1 MAETRKKILAISGSL
16 RSNSVNDLL
25 LKYISVT
32 FKDQLAI
39 QVYEELALLPHFN
52 PDLEQTGLPVVVER
66 WRALVAAA
74 DGVLICTPEYVF
86 SLPGA
91 LKNALEWTVPT
102 TVFSQKPV
110 AVIVASGLGEK
121 AYESLLLIMHTLG
134 ANIGEQAKLLLSG
147 ARSKFNAA
155 GELTD
160 DETSIALRKLVNSFL
175 ETIPQQTTRAAVVPA
190 I

>member
-66 WRALVAAA
+66 WRELVAAA

-102 TVFSQKPV
+102 TVFSDKPV
-110 AVIVASGLGEK
+110 ALMVASGLGDK
-121 AYESLLLIMHTLG
+121 AFESLLLIMRTLG
-134 ANIGEQAKLLLSG
+134 SKIGEHANLLVPG

-160 DETSIALRKLVNSFL
+160 AATMAAIQKLVTSFL
-175 ETIPQQTTRAAVVPA
+175 DTIPQEIIRAEMAPA
-190 I
+190 R